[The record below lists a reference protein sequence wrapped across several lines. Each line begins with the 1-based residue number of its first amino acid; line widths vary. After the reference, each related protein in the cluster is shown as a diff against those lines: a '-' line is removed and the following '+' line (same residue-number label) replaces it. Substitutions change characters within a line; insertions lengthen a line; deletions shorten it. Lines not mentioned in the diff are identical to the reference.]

1 MARFGIVLQPSAIRD
16 LDALRRTDAVRL
28 ADGLEQ
34 FLTNEPKRESKSRIK
49 RLRGIS
55 NPDYRLR
62 IDNFRVFYNVDDSAS
77 CVRILRIMHKNQTH
91 DYYEEVQS

>member
-1 MARFGIVLQPSAIRD
+1 MQPSAIRD
-16 LDALRRTDAVRL
+16 LDALRRTDAVRV

-62 IDNFRVFYNVDDSAS
+62 IDDFRVFYNVDDSEG